1 MANLGVYRFE
11 SDERRQKW
19 LKAYGYKTNKSYLV
33 NVFLSADN
41 HEQKPFIVQCV
52 LETQMIN
59 SGSREIDINI

>member
-33 NVFLSADN
+33 NVFISEDEHKQN
-41 HEQKPFIVQCV
+41 PFIVECIVEHQ
-52 LETQMIN
+52 TIY
-59 SGSREIDINI
+59 SAGREINIKV